1 MFEFPFL
8 VYKSALPDNSELMI
22 VNTSISK
29 MTQSR
34 LNLGDWEFISFVN
47 TAQMQGTGFE
57 NKPERNIF
65 IIVRH
70 RSRGVM
76 KLASIED
83 DPWKVIDEGLGL
95 KTIKSLFVE
104 EEHNGADLDEESF
117 GSEDEG

>member
-70 RSRGVM
+70 RSKGVL
-76 KLASIED
+76 KLAYIED
-83 DPWKVIDEGLGL
+83 DPWKVIDEGLSL
-95 KTIKSLFVE
+95 KTVKSLFK
-104 EEHNGADLDEESF
+104 HDLQNGAELV
-117 GSEDEG
+117 